1 MLAQSPK
8 ILVID
13 DAMSNQQL
21 FARVFGTEFT
31 VELASSGPEGLALA
45 MATPPD
51 LILLDVLMPEM
62 DGFETCR
69 RFKAV
74 PQLQAIP
81 IIFITGDSDPAHEA
95 KGFELG
101 AVDYI
106 QKPFKVSVT
115 LQRIRNLLE
124 RESLR
129 KELAIERN
137 RLAALVSALPDLLF
151 EVDKKGTY
159 HGIWTRQE
167 HLLAAEKERLLG
179 HTIAEMLPPVA
190 AAICMDAIDEADKC
204 DVSYGKRMQI
214 QVGGTNRWF
223 ELSVAKRKAFD
234 RDAPH
239 FVALSRD
246 ITDRVEAE
254 ERIQY
259 HAMHDVL
266 TGLPNR
272 ALLFELIS
280 KAVLIARREQ
290 GLLCVIFLDLDTFK
304 PVNDTFGHAVGDLL
318 LQEVASRIQK
328 SIRDSDTVARMGGDE
343 FVILLPKIRAVD
355 DALFVANKV
364 GAALRAPYFIEGHPL
379 NISAS
384 FGLSHF
390 PAHGDDIDQLLMH
403 ADQAMYA
410 AKAKGRDAVCVYS
423 PNAQ

>member
-1 MLAQSPK
+1 MLAKRPK

-13 DAMSNQQL
+13 DAVSNQQL
-21 FARVFGTEFT
+21 FARVFGSEFV
-31 VELASSGPEGLALA
+31 VELASSGLEGLA
-45 MATPPD
+45 MAKANTPD
-51 LILLDVLMPEM
+51 LILLDVLMPEV

-69 RFKAV
+69 RLKAD
-74 PQLQAIP
+74 PQLQSIP
-81 IIFITGDSDPAHEA
+81 VIFITGDSDPVHEA
-95 KGFELG
+95 QGFALG

-106 QKPFKVSVT
+106 QKPFKVAIT

-129 KELAIERN
+129 KALFVERN
-137 RLAALVSALPDLLF
+137 RLDALVNAIPDLLF
-151 EVDKKGTY
+151 EVDRRGTY
-159 HGIWTRQE
+159 LGIWTRQE
-167 HLLAAEKERLLG
+167 QLLAAEKERLLN
-179 HTIAEMLPPVA
+179 HTITEMLPQA
-190 AAICMDAIDEADKC
+190 AASMCMEAIEEADRN
-204 DVSYGKRMQI
+204 DVSYGKRMQLQI
-214 QVGGTNRWF
+214 GEASRWF
-223 ELSVAKRKAFD
+223 ELSVAKQKAID
-234 RDAPH
+234 YDEPH
-239 FVALSRD
+239 FVTLSRD

-272 ALLFELIS
+272 ALLFELIK

-318 LQEVASRIQK
+318 LQEVAGRIQK
-328 SIRDSDTVARMGGDE
+328 SIRDSDTVARLGGDE

-364 GAALRAPYFIEGHPL
+364 GAALRAPYLIDGHEL
-379 NISAS
+379 HISAS

-390 PAHGDDIDQLLMH
+390 PEQGEDIDQLLMH
-403 ADQAMYA
+403 ADKAMYA
-410 AKAKGRDAVCVYS
+410 AKAQGRDTVCVYHD
-423 PNAQ
+423 AL